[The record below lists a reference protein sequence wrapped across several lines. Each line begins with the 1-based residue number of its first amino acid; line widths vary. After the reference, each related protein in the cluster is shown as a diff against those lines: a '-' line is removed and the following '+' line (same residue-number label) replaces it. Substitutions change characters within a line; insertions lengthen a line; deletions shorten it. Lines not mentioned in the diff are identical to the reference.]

1 MTKKQPS
8 SDLSKMFGSAIS
20 SATGMVGDVKA
31 QFNDKM
37 ESYLA
42 KLDLVKR
49 EEFDLV
55 KAMLT
60 ETRLEQEK
68 LKKKIAALEKKK

>member
-1 MTKKQPS
+1 MTNKQPS
-8 SDLSKMFGSAIS
+8 SDLSKMLGSAIS
-20 SATGMVGDVKA
+20 SATGMVGDVRA
-31 QFNDKM
+31 QFNEKI
-37 ESYLA
+37 EGYLA

-49 EEFDLV
+49 EEFELV